1 MTTGAEIAQD
11 TSVSEAN
18 RDTLYA
24 VKERTYEDVGESYIF
39 KVWQRLCWSGE
50 CRLCRRYP
58 EGKPI
63 VPGRT
68 TERSIYN
75 AAKICPTKVQYI
87 APGMSLLEA
96 IFRILIV
103 NGNQPMKFSEIL
115 DRLKEHWGTEFPQR
129 VESVDS
135 LQRIMDTDNEY
146 HIGRV
151 ETD

>member
-1 MTTGAEIAQD
+1 MTIGSEIARE
-11 TSVSEAN
+11 TSISEV
-18 RDTLYA
+18 DGDVLYTII
-24 VKERTYEDVGESYIF
+24 ESTYEDVGESYMF

-75 AAKICPTKVQYI
+75 AAKTCSSKVQFI
-87 APGMSLLEA
+87 TPGMSLLEA

-103 NGNQPMKFSEIL
+103 NNNQPMKFSDIVAN
-115 DRLKEHWGTEFPQR
+115 LKEHWGAEFPQR
-129 VESVDS
+129 VESVGS
-135 LQRIMDTDNEY
+135 LQRIMDSDNEY
-146 HIGRV
+146 HIGRAEV
-151 ETD
+151 D

>member
-1 MTTGAEIAQD
+1 MITGAEIAQE
-11 TSVSEAN
+11 TSASEAKG
-18 RDTLYA
+18 DTLYA
-24 VKERTYEDVGESYIF
+24 INERTYEDAGESYMF

-68 TERSIYN
+68 TERSIYS
-75 AAKICPTKVQYI
+75 AAKICSAKVQFI
-87 APGMSLLEA
+87 TPGMSLLEA

-103 NGNQPMKFSEIL
+103 NDNQPMKFSEIL
-115 DRLKEHWGTEFPQR
+115 DKLKEHWGAEFPQR

-135 LQRIMDTDNEY
+135 LRRIMDADNEY
-146 HIGRV
+146 HIGPAEV
-151 ETD
+151 D

>member
-1 MTTGAEIAQD
+1 MTTGVEI
-11 TSVSEAN
+11 TEESSVSEADG
-18 RDTLYA
+18 DTLYA
-24 VKERTYEDVGESYIF
+24 INERTYDDAGESYLF

-58 EGKPI
+58 KGKPI

-75 AAKICPTKVQYI
+75 AAKICPAKVQFI
-87 APGMSLLEA
+87 TPGTSLLEA
-96 IFRILIV
+96 VFRILIV
-103 NGNQPMKFSEIL
+103 NGNQPMKFSDIVAH
-115 DRLKEHWGTEFPQR
+115 LKEHWGAEFPQR
-129 VESVDS
+129 VESVAS
-135 LQRIMDTDNEY
+135 LRRIMDADNEY

>member
-1 MTTGAEIAQD
+1 MTTGAEIAQE
-11 TSVSEAN
+11 TSVNEAN
-18 RDTLYA
+18 GDTLYA
-24 VKERTYEDVGESYIF
+24 INEQTYENAGESYMF

-50 CRLCRRYP
+50 CRLCRRHP

-68 TERSIYN
+68 TKRSIYN
-75 AAKICPTKVQYI
+75 AAKICPTKVQFI
-87 APGMSLLEA
+87 TPGMSLLEA

-115 DRLKEHWGTEFPQR
+115 DRLKEYWGTEFPQR

-135 LQRIMDTDNEY
+135 LRRIMDADNEY
-146 HIGRV
+146 HIGRAV
-151 ETD
+151 VD